1 MNQKFK
7 DWDLLDSLPL
17 GWKIDKTVGSPLCGY
32 EFCTNGKSILTG
44 GQKRALVKVINKNT
58 PEIEILEP
66 VKHKIEVLEAKKEVK
81 DENYVFPNKVI
92 NDLARK
98 KFQEQILKEI
108 KFDLMACEIEG
119 WDKTEYITELQD
131 LLNSIEFTKNQ
142 KTSQMNQ
149 LTHIHLDFETYSS
162 VDLAKSG
169 VYAYTEAPDF
179 EILLCSFSIDDAP
192 VKVADF
198 HANGVYYT
206 LKEAFSNPEKYIF
219 HAHNA
224 NFERQCLKAIGY
236 DIPVDRF
243 ECSMVKCA
251 YAGLPLGL
259 DQVAKALN
267 LDNKKDSKGRELI
280 RFFTMPC
287 KPTKANGMKTRNMPA
302 DYPEKYKQ
310 FAEYCRQDTV
320 VEMEL
325 SKKLDSFVIP
335 AFERDMWVLDQKIND
350 KGVRADLRLTCNA
363 IEIADDFVHN
373 RKKRSTELTGLG
385 NANSV
390 PQLKKWVEEKIGE
403 ELEKLDKKQVSELL
417 DNSDCG
423 DEVREVLE
431 NRQALGK
438 TSIKKYQAIVNAIND
453 DGRVRGLFQHYG
465 ANRTGRWAGRIV
477 QLQNLPRNKF
487 GGLNLD
493 LARNAVYNNAPD
505 LLELMFKESIP
516 NILSQLIRTAFIPA
530 DDHTFVISD
539 FSAIEARVTA
549 WLAGE
554 QWRLDVFN
562 SHGKIYEASASRMF
576 HIPIEE
582 ITKGSVYRDKGK
594 VAELALGYQGG
605 VGALIQMG
613 GADMGL
619 SEAEMKNIVTVWR
632 KASPNIVKMWSD
644 IEDAAINSV
653 ANKTTSKTHGLSFIW
668 LKDSNALA
676 IELPSGRRLHYQS
689 AEVRDGKFGSQLIYK
704 GLGATKTWGTVET
717 YGGKLTE
724 NIVQAIARDLLVNA
738 MLLAD
743 RSGESIVMHV
753 HDEMIIEANSGRAD
767 EVLSKLEKI
776 MSQRPEWA
784 KDIPLKGDGFITNYY
799 KKD

>member
-1 MNQKFK
+1 MKQ
-7 DWDLLDSLPL
+7 
-17 GWKIDKTVGSPLCGY
+17 V
-32 EFCTNGKSILTG
+32 
-44 GQKRALVKVINKNT
+44 A
-58 PEIEILEP
+58 
-66 VKHKIEVLEAKKEVK
+66 
-81 DENYVFPNKVI
+81 
-92 NDLARK
+92 
-98 KFQEQILKEI
+98 
-108 KFDLMACEIEG
+108 
-119 WDKTEYITELQD
+119 
-131 LLNSIEFTKNQ
+131 
-142 KTSQMNQ
+142 
-149 LTHIHLDFETYSS
+149 HIHLDFETFSS
-162 VDLAKSG
+162 ADLAKSG

-179 EILLCSFSIDDAP
+179 EILLCSFSIDGNP

-198 HANGVYYT
+198 HKNGVYAV
-206 LKEAFSNPEKYIF
+206 LRWAFENPNEYIF

-224 NFERQCLKAIGY
+224 NFERQCLRAIGY
-236 DIPVDRF
+236 DIPADRF
-243 ECSMVKCA
+243 ECSMIKCA

-259 DQVAKALN
+259 DAAAKVLN
-267 LDNKKDSKGRELI
+267 LDNKKDRRGPELI
-280 RFFTMPC
+280 RFFTKPC

-302 DYPEKYKQ
+302 DFPEKYAE
-310 FAEYCRQDTV
+310 FIEYCRQDTV

-325 SKKLDSFVIP
+325 SEKLKNFTVP
-335 AFERDMWVLDQKIND
+335 PFERAMWVLDQKIND
-350 KGVRADLRLTCNA
+350 KGVRADLRLTRNA
-363 IEIADDFVHN
+363 IEIADDFAHET
-373 RKKRSTELTGLG
+373 KKRSSELTGLQ

-390 PQLKKWVEEKIGE
+390 AQLKSWVEDKIGE
-403 ELEKLDKKQVSELL
+403 DLENLDKKQVSDLL
-417 DNSDCG
+417 DNSDCA
-423 DEVREVLE
+423 DDVREVLQ

-438 TSIKKYQAIVNAIND
+438 TSIKKYQAIVNAICD

-493 LARNAVYNNAPD
+493 LAREAVYNNDPE
-505 LLELMFKESIP
+505 LLGMLFKESIP

-530 DDHTFVISD
+530 DGETFIISD

-562 SHGKIYEASASRMF
+562 THGKIYEASASRMF
-576 HIPIEE
+576 HIPIEQ

-632 KASPNIVKMWSD
+632 KASPNIVNLWAD
-644 IEDAAINSV
+644 VEEAAINTIETR
-653 ANKTTSKTHGLSFIW
+653 KTTKLRNLSFFW
-668 LKDSNALA
+668 VSEHSTLA

-689 AEVRDGKFGSQLIYK
+689 AELRPAKYGRTQIVYK
-704 GLGATKTWGTVET
+704 GLDATKTWGTVET

-743 RSGESIVMHV
+743 RAQESIVMHV
-753 HDEMIIEANSGRAD
+753 HDEMIIEANTERAD
-767 EVLSKLEKI
+767 EVLTKLEKI
-776 MSQRPEWA
+776 MSQRPDWA

-799 KKD
+799 KKY